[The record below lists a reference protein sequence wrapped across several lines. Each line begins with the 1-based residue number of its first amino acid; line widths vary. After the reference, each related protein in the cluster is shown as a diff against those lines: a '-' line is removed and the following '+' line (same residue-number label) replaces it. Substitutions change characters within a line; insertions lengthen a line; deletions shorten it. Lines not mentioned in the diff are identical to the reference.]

1 MSTTAFEPR
10 VAHGRDTVEDDAT
23 GAHRDLT
30 DLGRRMRRLEDL
42 VVDPLDDAVRT
53 LRRTMRGARR
63 RVQDA
68 SDFKAATAY
77 RVKRSPITAI
87 GLAFGAGLL
96 MAGTV
101 AWVSQYAPSLARTE
115 SSSSEPDLCEG
126 EDVVL

>member
-1 MSTTAFEPR
+1 
-10 VAHGRDTVEDDAT
+10 
-23 GAHRDLT
+23 
-30 DLGRRMRRLEDL
+30 MRRLEDL
-42 VVDPLDDAVRT
+42 VVDPLDDAVRS

-68 SDFKAATAY
+68 SDFKTATAY

-101 AWVSQYAPSLARTE
+101 AWVSHVATSIARRE
-115 SSSSEPDLCEG
+115 SSSEPELGER